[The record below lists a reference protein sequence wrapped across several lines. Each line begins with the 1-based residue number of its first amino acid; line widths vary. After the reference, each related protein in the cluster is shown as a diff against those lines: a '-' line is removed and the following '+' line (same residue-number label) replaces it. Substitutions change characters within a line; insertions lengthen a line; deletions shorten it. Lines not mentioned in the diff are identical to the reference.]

1 VSVPAFDL
9 ARAYRRFAPELASR
23 WQGIL
28 DTTAFVL
35 GPAVREFEAAFAAHL
50 GAAGCVGAANGT
62 DALVVALRALDL
74 APGDE
79 VIVPAFTFFATAE
92 AVLLAGGRPVFA
104 DVDPET
110 LNLDPRD
117 AEARVG
123 PRTVGVIGVHLYG
136 RPFDV
141 DAVDAVCA
149 RHRLWLLEDA
159 AQAQGASW
167 RGRRVGTLGRL
178 AAWSF
183 YPSKNL
189 GCFGD
194 GGAITG
200 PDAALLERVRRL
212 ANHGQTGRY
221 RHADVGTN
229 SRLDS
234 LQAAVLLCRLPLL
247 EADNARR
254 RELACKYHGALAGV
268 GDLRLLV
275 DPPGALSVYH
285 QLTVRT
291 RRRSALQE
299 HLAAR
304 GVGSSVHYPA
314 PLHRLAPLAPYLDTI
329 PSLPYAEAAAEEVL
343 SLPMFPELTDSELD
357 EVCAAVRCFFAES
370 V

>member
-1 VSVPAFDL
+1 VTVPAFDL
-9 ARAYRRFAPELASR
+9 VRAYRRIAPELATR

-28 DTTAFVL
+28 ETTSFVL
-35 GPAVREFEAAFAAHL
+35 GPAVREFEAAFAAYL
-50 GAAGCVGAANGT
+50 GAAGCVGVANGT
-62 DALVVALRALDL
+62 DALVVALRALDVR
-74 APGDE
+74 PGDE
-79 VIVPAFTFFATAE
+79 VLVPAFSFFATAE
-92 AVLLAGGRPVFA
+92 AVVLAGARPIFA
-104 DVDPET
+104 DVDPQT
-110 LNLDPRD
+110 LNLDARD
-117 AEARVG
+117 AEARVT

-136 RPFDV
+136 RPFDA
-141 DAVDAVCA
+141 DAVAALCA
-149 RHRLWLLEDA
+149 RHRLWLVEDA
-159 AQAQGASW
+159 AQAHGAAW
-167 RGRRVGTLGRL
+167 RGRRAGTLGRL
-178 AAWSF
+178 ATWSF

-194 GGAITG
+194 GGAVTG

-221 RHADVGTN
+221 RHAEVGTN

-254 RELACKYHGALAGV
+254 RELACKYHGALAGL
-268 GDLRLLV
+268 GDLGLLV

-304 GVGSSVHYPA
+304 GIGSSVHYPE
-314 PLHRLAPLAPYLDTI
+314 PLHRLAPLAPHLAAV
-329 PSLPYAEAAAEEVL
+329 PALPHAEAAAEEVL
-343 SLPMFPELTDSELD
+343 SLPMFPELEDGELA
-357 EVCAAVRCFFAES
+357 EVGAAVRSFFA
-370 V
+370 